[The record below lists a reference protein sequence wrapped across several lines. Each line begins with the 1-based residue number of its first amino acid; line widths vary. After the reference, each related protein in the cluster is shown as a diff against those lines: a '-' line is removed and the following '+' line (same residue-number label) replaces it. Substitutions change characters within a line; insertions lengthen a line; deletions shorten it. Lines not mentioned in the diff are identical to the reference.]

1 MTHGTS
7 RTAHRANRDTYPPSS
22 TVVTAMQVPNAATKY
37 DEKFDAFLEPVRH
50 QAAVQAFFSLLS
62 RIGEFSL
69 IWHAIVWVRAIGS
82 GHRAG
87 QALAMSLLLGAE
99 SLIVNQGVKRLFKR
113 SRPTTG
119 GDERFN
125 VRTPITSSFPSGHS
139 SSAFFAATILC
150 SWSPAGWAVLW
161 FGIGICVALS
171 RVMVRLHHLSDIIGG
186 AFVGT
191 ALGIFAVAVVV

>member
-1 MTHGTS
+1 
-7 RTAHRANRDTYPPSS
+7 
-22 TVVTAMQVPNAATKY
+22 
-37 DEKFDAFLEPVRH
+37 
-50 QAAVQAFFSLLS
+50 
-62 RIGEFSL
+62 
-69 IWHAIVWVRAIGS
+69 
-82 GHRAG
+82 
-87 QALAMSLLLGAE
+87 MSLLLGAE

-125 VRTPITSSFPSGHS
+125 VRTPVTSSFPSGHS

-150 SWSPAGWAVLW
+150 AWSPAGWAVLW

>member
-1 MTHGTS
+1 MRTHEMGRS
-7 RTAHRANRDTYPPSS
+7 AS
-22 TVVTAMQVPNAATKY
+22 TVIVIAMQLPHAATKF
-37 DEKFDAFLEPVRH
+37 DEKFDAFLEPVRR
-50 QAAVQAFFSLLS
+50 QPVLQSFFSLLS
-62 RIGEFSL
+62 RIGEFSI

-99 SLIVNQGVKRLFKR
+99 SLIVNQGVKQLFR
-113 SRPTTG
+113 RERPTTG

-125 VRTPITSSFPSGHS
+125 VRTPITSSFPSGHA

-150 SWSPAGWAVLW
+150 AWSPTSWAILW

-171 RVMVRLHHLSDIIGG
+171 RVMVRLHHLSDILGG
-186 AFVGT
+186 AIVGT
-191 ALGIFAVAVVV
+191 ALGIFTIAVVV

>member
-1 MTHGTS
+1 MAWS
-7 RTAHRANRDTYPPSS
+7 AS
-22 TVVTAMQVPNAATKY
+22 TVVPAMELPHAATQF
-37 DEKFDAFLEPVRH
+37 DEKFDSFLEPVRH
-50 QAAVQAFFSLLS
+50 QRVVQAFFSLLS

-87 QALAMSLLLGAE
+87 QALALSLLLGAE

-125 VRTPITSSFPSGHS
+125 VRTPLTSSFPSGHA

-150 SWSPAGWAVLW
+150 AWSPAGWAILW

-191 ALGIFAVAVVV
+191 ALGIFAIAVVV

>member
-1 MTHGTS
+1 M
-7 RTAHRANRDTYPPSS
+7 RIHRMACSAS
-22 TVVTAMQVPNAATKY
+22 TVVRIAMQVPNAATKY

-69 IWHAIVWVRAIGS
+69 VWHAIVWVRAIGS

-125 VRTPITSSFPSGHS
+125 VRTPVTSSFPSGHS

-186 AFVGT
+186 AIVGT
-191 ALGIFAVAVVV
+191 ALGIFAIAVVV

>member
-1 MTHGTS
+1 MAWS
-7 RTAHRANRDTYPPSS
+7 AS
-22 TVVTAMQVPNAATKY
+22 TVVPAMELPHAATQF
-37 DEKFDAFLEPVRH
+37 DGKFDSFLEPVRRQPAL
-50 QAAVQAFFSLLS
+50 QALFSLLS
-62 RIGEFSL
+62 RIGEFSI
-69 IWHAIVWVRAIGS
+69 IWHAIVWARAIGS

-125 VRTPITSSFPSGHS
+125 VRTPLTSSFPSGHA

-150 SWSPAGWAVLW
+150 AWSPASWAILW

-171 RVMVRLHHLSDIIGG
+171 RVMVRLHHLSDILGG
-186 AFVGT
+186 AIVGT
-191 ALGIFAVAVVV
+191 ALGIFAIAVVV

>member
-1 MTHGTS
+1 MAWS
-7 RTAHRANRDTYPPSS
+7 AS
-22 TVVTAMQVPNAATKY
+22 TVVTAMELPHAAAQF
-37 DEKFDAFLEPVRH
+37 DEKFDSFLEPVRR
-50 QAAVQAFFSLLS
+50 QPALQAFFSLLS
-62 RIGEFSL
+62 RIGEFSI

-87 QALAMSLLLGAE
+87 QAFAMSLLLGAE

-125 VRTPITSSFPSGHS
+125 VRTPVTSSFPSGHA

-150 SWSPAGWAVLW
+150 AWNPASWAILW

-171 RVMVRLHHLSDIIGG
+171 RVMVRLHHLSDILGG
-186 AFVGT
+186 AIVGT
-191 ALGIFAVAVVV
+191 ALGIFAIAVVV

>member
-1 MTHGTS
+1 MAWS
-7 RTAHRANRDTYPPSS
+7 AS
-22 TVVTAMQVPNAATKY
+22 TVVPAMELPHAATQF
-37 DEKFDAFLEPVRH
+37 DEKFDSFLEPVRH
-50 QAAVQAFFSLLS
+50 QRVVQAFFSLLS

-87 QALAMSLLLGAE
+87 QALALSLLLGAE

-125 VRTPITSSFPSGHS
+125 VRTPLTSSFPSGHA

-150 SWSPAGWAVLW
+150 AWSPAMWAILW

-186 AFVGT
+186 AIVGT
-191 ALGIFAVAVVV
+191 ALGIFAIAVVV

>member
-1 MTHGTS
+1 MAWS
-7 RTAHRANRDTYPPSS
+7 AS
-22 TVVTAMQVPNAATKY
+22 TVVAAMELPRAATQF
-37 DEKFDAFLEPVRH
+37 DERFDSFLEPVRH
-50 QAAVQAFFSLLS
+50 QAVVQAFFSLLS

-125 VRTPITSSFPSGHS
+125 VRTPLTSSFPSGHA

-150 SWSPAGWAVLW
+150 AWSPASWAILW

-171 RVMVRLHHLSDIIGG
+171 RVMVRLHHLSDILGG
-186 AFVGT
+186 AIVGT
-191 ALGIFAVAVVV
+191 ALGIFAIAVVV

>member
-1 MTHGTS
+1 MACS
-7 RTAHRANRDTYPPSS
+7 AS
-22 TVVTAMQVPNAATKY
+22 TVVCIAMQVPNAATKY

-125 VRTPITSSFPSGHS
+125 VRTPVTSSFPSGHS

>member
-1 MTHGTS
+1 MRTH
-7 RTAHRANRDTYPPSS
+7 RTACSAS
-22 TVVTAMQVPNAATKY
+22 TVVTAMELPRAATQF
-37 DEKFDAFLEPVRH
+37 DEKFDSFLEPVRR
-50 QAAVQAFFSLLS
+50 QRVVQAFFSLLS
-62 RIGEFSL
+62 RIGEFSI

-125 VRTPITSSFPSGHS
+125 VRTPITSSFPSGHA

-150 SWSPAGWAVLW
+150 EWSPASWAILW

-171 RVMVRLHHLSDIIGG
+171 RVMVRLHHLSDILGG
-186 AFVGT
+186 AIVGT
-191 ALGIFAVAVVV
+191 ALGIFAIAVVV